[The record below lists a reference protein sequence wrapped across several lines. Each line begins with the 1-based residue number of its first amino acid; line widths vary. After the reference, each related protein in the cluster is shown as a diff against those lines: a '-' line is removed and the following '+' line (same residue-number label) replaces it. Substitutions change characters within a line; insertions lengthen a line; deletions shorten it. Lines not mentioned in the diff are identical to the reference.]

1 MGCPPLAPPA
11 IFWLIHME
19 GLGWESELSALAES
33 TPLPQKPSAPP
44 HTHTH
49 LQGLPHPLSWARP
62 PRDLAAGHGWWE
74 EVCIPLSDPR
84 GPALGS
90 PSHHFARGTLGETW
104 AGAGLHSLGGGGS
117 GGG

>member
-44 HTHTH
+44 PHTHTFRACPTH
-49 LQGLPHPLSWARP
+49 SPGPGLPETWLQGMAGGRKCASHSLTPEALLWGPHPITSLE
-62 PRDLAAGHGWWE
+62 G
-74 EVCIPLSDPR
+74 PLEKP
-84 GPALGS
+84 GLGLGS
-90 PSHHFARGTLGETW
+90 TA
-104 AGAGLHSLGGGGS
+104 
-117 GGG
+117 